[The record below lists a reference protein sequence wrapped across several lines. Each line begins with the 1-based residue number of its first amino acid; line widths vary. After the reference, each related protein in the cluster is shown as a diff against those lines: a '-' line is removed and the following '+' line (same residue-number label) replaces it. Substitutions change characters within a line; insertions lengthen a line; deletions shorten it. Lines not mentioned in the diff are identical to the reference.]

1 MWIGPTAASDRPLR
15 RRRCPEPMR
24 RAIILAVFLALG
36 AVVLL
41 APLPDPSPG
50 PAEREVV
57 IRARQYA
64 FTPGVIRVSQGA
76 RVMMVLEAEDVT
88 HGLYVDGYGVDLVA
102 APGRRARSS
111 FVADREG
118 KFRLRCSK
126 VCGSLHPFMLG
137 ELVVEPNGPWWRAVG
152 LTILTAAGT
161 VTYLTVGRTG
171 ARREVSA

>member
-1 MWIGPTAASDRPLR
+1 MPRS
-15 RRRCPEPMR
+15 
-24 RAIILAVFLALG
+24 IIVIVFCLLG
-36 AVVLL
+36 VLIL
-41 APLPDPSPG
+41 MAPW
-50 PAEREVV
+50 PATVLSAGEREVHV
-57 IRARQYA
+57 RARQYA
-64 FTPGVIRVSQGA
+64 YAPGVLHVSQGDQ
-76 RVMMVLEAEDVT
+76 VTLILEAEDVT

-102 APGRRARSS
+102 VPGRPARAS

-137 ELVVEPNGPWWRAVG
+137 ELIVEPNGPWWRAVG

-161 VTYLTVGRTG
+161 VTYLTVGRAG

>member
-1 MWIGPTAASDRPLR
+1 
-15 RRRCPEPMR
+15 MR

-41 APLPDPSPG
+41 APWPSPAPPTTG
-50 PAEREVV
+50 REVV
-57 IRARQYA
+57 IHARQYA
-64 FTPGVIRVSQGA
+64 YTPGVVRVSQGE
-76 RVMMVLEAEDVT
+76 RITMVLEAEDVT

-102 APGRRARSS
+102 VPGRPARAS

-137 ELVVEPNGPWWRAVG
+137 ELIVEPNGPWWRAVG
-152 LTILTAAGT
+152 VTILTAAGT
-161 VTYLTVGRTG
+161 VTYLIAGRTG
-171 ARREVSA
+171 ARQEVRS